1 MPSDEE
7 HREQLRKHADELIE
21 VILAGWKSA
30 GENSLQDLERLAI
43 GAGQGFEE
51 RVLEYLAQEESQA
64 QSEPVC
70 EECGR
75 RMRSRG
81 KRKRQVV
88 SEAGEI
94 ELKRRYYVC
103 PQCGKRSFPPG

>member
-7 HREQLRKHADELIE
+7 LRERLRKRAEAIIE
-21 VILAGWKSA
+21 GVIAKRKPTGQ
-30 GENSLQDLERLAI
+30 NSLQDLERLAI
-43 GAGQGFEE
+43 QAGQGFEE
-51 RVLEYLAQEESQA
+51 RVLDDLAQEESQA
-64 QSEPVC
+64 EVEPVC

-88 SEAGEI
+88 SAAGEI
-94 ELKRRYYVC
+94 QLERSYYVC
-103 PQCGKRSFPPG
+103 PECGQTLFPPG